1 MGKQQLVQIHVDN
14 SSTYR
19 RLEDQRRLMTHGKDF
34 SWISEINDA
43 ILWCKVDHRA
53 STNNEHLYYRML
65 EHGPLSPLTRQKE
78 INRSMGGDAFRTG
91 RRHKQSVVAVSF
103 ETETD
108 AS

>member
-1 MGKQQLVQIHVDN
+1 MGRTFPGFQ
-14 SSTYR
+14 
-19 RLEDQRRLMTHGKDF
+19 RLMMQYYGVKSITGPRQ
-34 SWISEINDA
+34 IMN
-43 ILWCKVDHRA
+43 
-53 STNNEHLYYRML
+53 TYRML